1 MANFVIRKDQTNNV
15 VLTLRER
22 SQLVNPY
29 YLFEF
34 IHKFSDTIR
43 YASFQNQ
50 ASSNIRYDLL
60 VMLEGVDP
68 DPLDGEIRL
77 IEGEWSYNVYESV
90 SQTLDVAETTGRIL
104 QTGLIIVTDGD
115 I

>member
-90 SQTLDVAETTGRIL
+90 WQTLDVAETTGRIL
-104 QTGLIIVTDGD
+104 QTGLIIVIED
-115 I
+115 

>member
-1 MANFVIRKDQTNNV
+1 
-15 VLTLRER
+15 
-22 SQLVNPY
+22 
-29 YLFEF
+29 
-34 IHKFSDTIR
+34 
-43 YASFQNQ
+43 
-50 ASSNIRYDLL
+50 
-60 VMLEGVDP
+60 MLEGVDP